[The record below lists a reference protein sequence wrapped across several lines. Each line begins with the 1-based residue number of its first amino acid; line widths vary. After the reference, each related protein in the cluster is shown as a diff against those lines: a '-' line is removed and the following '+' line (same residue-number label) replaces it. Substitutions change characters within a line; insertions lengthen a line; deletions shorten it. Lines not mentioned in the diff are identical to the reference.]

1 MTQQQTLDRLAKY
14 IDSLMETSSAENPAW
29 NMERV
34 RGGNHPNRWN
44 YVDGCMITAL
54 LALYDITKDRK
65 YLDFCDSFMGF
76 FVQEDGAVN
85 TYSPENF
92 NLDNIAPGRTLF
104 TLYDLTGKE
113 KYRRALDTIRSQL
126 DNHPRTADNSFWHK
140 DIYVQQVWLDGL
152 FMAQPF
158 YMEYEARYNGC
169 KGCHDSY
176 QQFLTV
182 EKRMKDPKTGLYF
195 HGYDS
200 TKKIFWADPETGLS
214 QNFWLRAIGW
224 FTLAL
229 TDTMER
235 MPASM
240 AEEKKNLQRILKDLI
255 DALLPWQHESGMF
268 YQVVNRPDVEG
279 NYLETSGTMLIA
291 CGILKGVRL
300 GLLPEEYRKY
310 GEKAFYGTTDHYL
323 TATEDGELKLGG
335 ICLVA
340 GLGGGSGSGSTR
352 RNGTVEYYLSEPVV
366 ENEAKGVAPMLMTYT
381 ELIR

>member
-1 MTQQQTLDRLAKY
+1 MNQQQTLDRLANY
-14 IDSLMETSSAENPAW
+14 IDSLMENSSAENPAW

-34 RGGNHPNRWN
+34 RGGNKPNRWN

-54 LALYDITKDRK
+54 LALYEIKKDKK
-65 YLDFCDSFMGF
+65 YLDFCDDFMGF
-76 FVQEDGAVN
+76 FVQEDGTIH
-85 TYSPENF
+85 TYSPDNF

-104 TLYDLTGKE
+104 TLYQLTGKE

-126 DNHPRTADNSFWHK
+126 DKHPRTADNSFWHK
-140 DIYVQQVWLDGL
+140 DIYTQQVWLDGL

-158 YMEYEARYNGC
+158 YMQYEAEYNNC
-169 KGCHDSY
+169 KGCEDSY
-176 QQFLTV
+176 HQFLIV

-200 TKKIFWADPETGLS
+200 TKSIFWADPETGLS
-214 QNFWLRAIGW
+214 KNFWLRAIGW

-235 MPASM
+235 MPESM
-240 AEEKKNLQRILKDLI
+240 QTEKKELQRILKDLI
-255 DALLPWQHESGMF
+255 DALIPWQHECGMF
-268 YQVVNRPDVEG
+268 YQVVNRPDAEG

-300 GLLPEEYRKY
+300 GLLPAEYRKY
-310 GEKAFYGTTDHYL
+310 GEKAFYGTADRYL
-323 TATEDGELKLGG
+323 ASYEDGELKLGG

-340 GLGGGSGSGSTR
+340 GLGGGNTTR
-352 RNGTVEYYLSEPVV
+352 RDGTLEYYLSEPVV

>member
-1 MTQQQTLDRLAKY
+1 MTHQETLDRLAAY
-14 IDSLMETSSAENPAW
+14 IDSLVATSSAQNPAW
-29 NMERV
+29 NIERKV
-34 RGGNHPNRWN
+34 GGNKPNKWN

-54 LALYDITKDRK
+54 LALYEISGNRK
-65 YLDFCDSFMGF
+65 YLEFSDDFMGY
-76 FVQEDGAVN
+76 FVQEDGSIL
-85 TYSPENF
+85 TYSPDDF
-92 NLDNIAPGRTLF
+92 NLDNVAPGRTLF

-126 DNHPRTADNSFWHK
+126 DKHPRTEDNSFWHK
-140 DIYVQQVWLDGL
+140 DIYYKQVWLDGL

-158 YMEYEARYNGC
+158 YMEYEAKYNQC
-169 KGCHDSY
+169 KGCEDSFH
-176 QQFLTV
+176 QFLVV

-200 TKKIFWADPETGLS
+200 TKSIFWADKETGLS

-240 AEEKKNLQRILKDLI
+240 VQEKKEMQRILKNLI
-255 DALLPWQHESGMF
+255 DALLPWQHECGMF
-268 YQVVNRPDVEG
+268 NQIVNKPEDPR

-300 GLLPEEYRKY
+300 GFLPESYRAY
-310 GEKAFYGTTDHYL
+310 GEKAFYGTADRYL
-323 TATEDGELKLGG
+323 KQDADGNLTLSG

-340 GLGGGSGSGSTR
+340 GLGGGNNQR
-352 RNGTVEYYLSEPVV
+352 RDGTLDYYFSEPVV
-366 ENEAKGVAPMLMTYT
+366 ENEAKGVAPMLMAYT
-381 ELIR
+381 ELIRK

>member
-1 MTQQQTLDRLAKY
+1 MTHQGTLDRLAAY
-14 IDSLMETSSAENPAW
+14 IDSLVATSSAQNPAW
-29 NMERV
+29 NIERKV
-34 RGGNHPNRWN
+34 GGNKPNKWN

-54 LALYDITKDRK
+54 LALYEISGNRK
-65 YLDFCDSFMGF
+65 YLEFSDDFMGY
-76 FVQEDGAVN
+76 FVQEDGSIL
-85 TYSPENF
+85 TYSPDDF
-92 NLDNIAPGRTLF
+92 NLDNVAPGRTLF

-126 DNHPRTADNSFWHK
+126 DKHPRTEDNSFWHK
-140 DIYVQQVWLDGL
+140 DIYYKQVWLDGL

-158 YMEYEARYNGC
+158 YMEYEAKYNQC
-169 KGCHDSY
+169 KGCEDSFH
-176 QQFLTV
+176 QFLVV
-182 EKRMKDPKTGLYF
+182 EKRMKDPKTGLYY

-200 TKKIFWADPETGLS
+200 TKSIFWADKETGLS

-240 AEEKKNLQRILKDLI
+240 VQEKKEMQRILKNLI
-255 DALLPWQHESGMF
+255 DALLPWQHECGMF
-268 YQVVNRPDVEG
+268 YQIVNKPEDPR

-300 GLLPEEYRKY
+300 GFLPESYRAY
-310 GEKAFYGTTDHYL
+310 GEKAFYGTADRYL
-323 TATEDGELKLGG
+323 KQDADGNLTLSG

-340 GLGGGSGSGSTR
+340 GLGGGNNQR
-352 RNGTVEYYLSEPVV
+352 RDGTLDYYFSEPVV
-366 ENEAKGVAPMLMTYT
+366 ENEAKGVAPMLMAYT
-381 ELIR
+381 ELIRK

>member
-1 MTQQQTLDRLAKY
+1 MTHQETLDRLAAY
-14 IDSLMETSSAENPAW
+14 IDSLVGTSSAQNPAW
-29 NMERV
+29 NIERKV
-34 RGGNHPNRWN
+34 GGNKPNKWN

-54 LALYDITKDRK
+54 LALYEISGNRK
-65 YLDFCDSFMGF
+65 YLEFSDDFMGY
-76 FVQEDGAVN
+76 FVQEDGSIL
-85 TYSPENF
+85 TYSPNDY

-126 DNHPRTADNSFWHK
+126 DKHPRTEDNSFWHK
-140 DIYVQQVWLDGL
+140 DIYYKQVWLDGL

-158 YMEYEARYNGC
+158 YMEYEAKYNQC
-169 KGCHDSY
+169 KGCEDSFH
-176 QQFLTV
+176 QFLVV
-182 EKRMKDPKTGLYF
+182 EKRMKDPKTGLYY

-200 TKKIFWADPETGLS
+200 TKSIFWADKETGLS

-240 AEEKKNLQRILKDLI
+240 VQEKKEMQRILKNLI
-255 DALLPWQHESGMF
+255 DALLPWQHECGMF
-268 YQVVNRPDVEG
+268 YQIVNKPEDPR

-300 GLLPEEYRKY
+300 GFLPESYRAY
-310 GEKAFYGTTDHYL
+310 GEKAFYGTADRYL
-323 TATEDGELKLGG
+323 KQDADGNLTLSG

-340 GLGGGSGSGSTR
+340 GLGGGNNQR
-352 RNGTVEYYLSEPVV
+352 RDGTLDYYFSEPVV
-366 ENEAKGVAPMLMTYT
+366 ENEAKGVAPMLMAYT
-381 ELIR
+381 ELIRK

>member
-1 MTQQQTLDRLAKY
+1 MTHQETLDRLAAY
-14 IDSLMETSSAENPAW
+14 IDSLVATSSAQNPAW
-29 NMERV
+29 NIERKV
-34 RGGNHPNRWN
+34 GGNKPNKWN

-54 LALYDITKDRK
+54 LALYEISGNRK
-65 YLDFCDSFMGF
+65 YLEFSDDFMGY
-76 FVQEDGAVN
+76 FVQEDGSIL
-85 TYSPENF
+85 TYSPDDF
-92 NLDNIAPGRTLF
+92 NLDNVAPGRTLF

-126 DNHPRTADNSFWHK
+126 DKHPRTEDNSFWHK
-140 DIYVQQVWLDGL
+140 DIYYKQVWLDGL

-158 YMEYEARYNGC
+158 YMEYEAKYNQC
-169 KGCHDSY
+169 KGCEDSFH
-176 QQFLTV
+176 QFLVV
-182 EKRMKDPKTGLYF
+182 EKRMKDPKTGLYY

-200 TKKIFWADPETGLS
+200 TKSIFWADKETGLS

-240 AEEKKNLQRILKDLI
+240 VQEKKEMQRILKNLI
-255 DALLPWQHESGMF
+255 DALLPWQHECGMF
-268 YQVVNRPDVEG
+268 YQIVNKPEDPR

-300 GLLPEEYRKY
+300 GFLPESYRAY
-310 GEKAFYGTTDHYL
+310 GEKAFYGTADRYL
-323 TATEDGELKLGG
+323 KQDADGNLTLSG

-340 GLGGGSGSGSTR
+340 GLGGGNNQR
-352 RNGTVEYYLSEPVV
+352 RDGTLDYYFSEPVV
-366 ENEAKGVAPMLMTYT
+366 ENEAKGVAPMLMAYT
-381 ELIR
+381 ELIRK

>member
-1 MTQQQTLDRLAKY
+1 MTHQETLDRLAAY
-14 IDSLMETSSAENPAW
+14 IDSLVATSSAQNPAW
-29 NMERV
+29 NIERKV
-34 RGGNHPNRWN
+34 GGNKPNKWN

-54 LALYDITKDRK
+54 LALYEISGNRK
-65 YLDFCDSFMGF
+65 YLEFSDDFMGY
-76 FVQEDGAVN
+76 FVQEDGSIL
-85 TYSPENF
+85 TYSPNDY

-126 DNHPRTADNSFWHK
+126 DKHPRTEDNSFWHK
-140 DIYVQQVWLDGL
+140 DIYYKQVWLDGL

-158 YMEYEARYNGC
+158 YMEYEAKYNQC
-169 KGCHDSY
+169 KGCEDSFH
-176 QQFLTV
+176 QFLVV
-182 EKRMKDPKTGLYF
+182 EKRMKDPKTGLYY

-200 TKKIFWADPETGLS
+200 TKSIFWADKETGLS

-240 AEEKKNLQRILKDLI
+240 VQEKKEMQRILKNLI
-255 DALLPWQHESGMF
+255 DALLPWQHDCGMF
-268 YQVVNRPDVEG
+268 YQIVNKPEDPR

-300 GLLPEEYRKY
+300 GFLPESYRAY
-310 GEKAFYGTTDHYL
+310 GEKAFYGTADRYL
-323 TATEDGELKLGG
+323 KQDADGNLTLSG

-340 GLGGGSGSGSTR
+340 GLGGGNNQR
-352 RNGTVEYYLSEPVV
+352 RDGTLDYYFSEPVV
-366 ENEAKGVAPMLMTYT
+366 ENEAKGVAPMLMAYT
-381 ELIR
+381 ELIRK

>member
-1 MTQQQTLDRLAKY
+1 MTHQETLDRLAAY
-14 IDSLMETSSAENPAW
+14 IDSLVATSSAQNPAW
-29 NMERV
+29 NIERKV
-34 RGGNHPNRWN
+34 GGNKPNKWN

-54 LALYDITKDRK
+54 LALYEISGNRK
-65 YLDFCDSFMGF
+65 YLEFSDDFMGY
-76 FVQEDGAVN
+76 FVQEDGSIL
-85 TYSPENF
+85 TYSPNDY

-126 DNHPRTADNSFWHK
+126 DKHPRTEDNSFWHK
-140 DIYVQQVWLDGL
+140 DIYYKQVWLDGL

-158 YMEYEARYNGC
+158 YMEYEAKYNQC
-169 KGCHDSY
+169 KGCEDSFH
-176 QQFLTV
+176 QFLVV
-182 EKRMKDPKTGLYF
+182 EKRMKDPKTGLYY

-200 TKKIFWADPETGLS
+200 TKSIFWADKETGLS

-240 AEEKKNLQRILKDLI
+240 VQEKKEMQRILKNLI
-255 DALLPWQHESGMF
+255 DALLPWQHECGMF
-268 YQVVNRPDVEG
+268 YQIVNKPEDPR

-300 GLLPEEYRKY
+300 GFLPESYRAY
-310 GEKAFYGTTDHYL
+310 GEKAFYGTADRYL
-323 TATEDGELKLGG
+323 KQDADGNLTLSG

-340 GLGGGSGSGSTR
+340 GLGGGNNQR
-352 RNGTVEYYLSEPVV
+352 RDGTLDYYFSEPVV
-366 ENEAKGVAPMLMTYT
+366 ENEAKGVAPMLMAYT
-381 ELIR
+381 ELIRK

>member
-1 MTQQQTLDRLAKY
+1 MTHQETLDRLAAY
-14 IDSLMETSSAENPAW
+14 IDSLVATSSAQNPAW
-29 NMERV
+29 NIERKV
-34 RGGNHPNRWN
+34 GGNKPNKWN

-54 LALYDITKDRK
+54 LALYEISGNRK
-65 YLDFCDSFMGF
+65 YLEFSDDFMGY
-76 FVQEDGAVN
+76 FVQEDGSIL
-85 TYSPENF
+85 TYSPNDY

-126 DNHPRTADNSFWHK
+126 DKHPRTEDNSFWHK
-140 DIYVQQVWLDGL
+140 DIYYKQVWLDGL

-158 YMEYEARYNGC
+158 YMEYESKYNQC
-169 KGCHDSY
+169 KGCEDSFH
-176 QQFLTV
+176 QFLVV
-182 EKRMKDPKTGLYF
+182 EKRMKDPKTGLYY

-200 TKKIFWADPETGLS
+200 TKSIFWADKETGLS

-240 AEEKKNLQRILKDLI
+240 VQEKKEMQRILKNLI
-255 DALLPWQHESGMF
+255 DALLPWQHECGMF
-268 YQVVNRPDVEG
+268 YQIVNKPEDPR

-300 GLLPEEYRKY
+300 GFLPESYRAY
-310 GEKAFYGTTDHYL
+310 GEKAFYGTADRYL
-323 TATEDGELKLGG
+323 KQDADGNLTLSG

-340 GLGGGSGSGSTR
+340 GLGGGNNQR
-352 RNGTVEYYLSEPVV
+352 RDGTLDYYFSEPVV
-366 ENEAKGVAPMLMTYT
+366 ENEAKGVAPMLMAYT
-381 ELIR
+381 ELIRK